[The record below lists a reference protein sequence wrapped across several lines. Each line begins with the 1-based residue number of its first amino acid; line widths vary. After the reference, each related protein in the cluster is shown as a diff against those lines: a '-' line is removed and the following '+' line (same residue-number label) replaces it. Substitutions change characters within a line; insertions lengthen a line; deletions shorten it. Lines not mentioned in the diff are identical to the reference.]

1 MSPLAVAVLALT
13 AYAVAYRFYA
23 RHLATRLFELD
34 GSRPT
39 PAHRLRDD
47 IDYVPANRY
56 VLFGHQFASITG
68 LSPMLGPAIAVIW
81 GWLPATLWVVLG
93 GIFVGAVQDFGALAV
108 SLRARGLSIG
118 KITESLVGAR
128 AKTLFH
134 IIIFFLI
141 ALAMGVFVHII
152 ATLFSPSFY
161 PESVLPSTLLIGI
174 ALAVG
179 IGIYRRHWGL
189 VPVTLAGFVPMIVLV
204 GVGIRYPA
212 VGPSLAE
219 WKWLLLGYAFVASVL
234 PVWLLLQP
242 RDYIN
247 SLLLYVG
254 VGAMYLGF
262 VLTNPSFVAPAIDLH
277 PDGAPAMFPF
287 VFIVI
292 ACGAASGFHALVSS
306 GTSAKQLDKETDA
319 PFVGYGAMLGESVVG
334 LMAVLAC
341 TAGFVSREEWLAR
354 YVSWQAA
361 DSLGNNIAAFVGG
374 TSAFLGALGFSQP
387 IASTCVAVMVVSF
400 ALTSLDSATR
410 LLRYNVAEMGE
421 TLGVQLLGN
430 RLVASAVAVAAI
442 WFFAFYEVGDEF
454 AGLVLWQLFG
464 TTNQLLAGL
473 ALLAITVYLLRRGK
487 PLVYTLVPMLSSWS
501 RPCPRWSATWS
512 NSGPD
517 AIGSCWRPAR
527 SSSSWRAGWWSSRPS
542 QSASFADGRS
552 RKVSTWSSGLLQYR
566 TVVRW
571 RRKRESLVSR
581 RHHGCRGLRCPHPVR
596 SRLPKQARSVRRAS
610 RRLSGNRDLDQLA
623 ISNREAV

>member
-1 MSPLAVAVLALT
+1 MSPLAVALLAFA
-13 AYAVAYRFYA
+13 AYAFAYRFYA
-23 RHLATRLFELD
+23 RYLAARLFDLD
-34 GSRPT
+34 ATRPT

-47 IDYVPANRY
+47 VDYIPANRY

-81 GWLPATLWVVLG
+81 GWLPATLWVVFG

-108 SLRARGLSIG
+108 SIRARGLSIG
-118 KITESLVGAR
+118 KITESLVGVR
-128 AKTLFH
+128 GKTLFH

-152 ATLFSPSFY
+152 ATLFSPAFY
-161 PESVLPSTLLIGI
+161 PEAVLPSSLLIGI
-174 ALAVG
+174 ALIVG
-179 IGIYRRHWGL
+179 VGMYRRQWGL
-189 VPVTLAGFVPMIVLV
+189 VPLTVAGFVTMAALV
-204 GVGIRYPA
+204 AVGIRYPV
-212 VGPSLAE
+212 VGPSLAQ
-219 WKWLLLGYAFVASVL
+219 WKWLLLGYAFLASVL

-262 VLTNPSFVAPAIDLH
+262 VFTNPSFVAPAVDLH
-277 PDGAPAMFPF
+277 PTGAPAMFPF

-319 PFVGYGAMLGESVVG
+319 PFVGYGAMLGESVLG

-341 TAGFVSREEWLAR
+341 TAGFVSRDEWLTR

-361 DSLGNNIAAFVGG
+361 DSLGNNIAAFIGG
-374 TSAFLGALGFSQP
+374 TSTFLGALGFSQP
-387 IASTCVAVMVVSF
+387 VANAFVAVLVASF

-421 TLGVQLLGN
+421 TLGLRVLNN
-430 RLVASAVAVAAI
+430 RLVASGVAVMAI
-442 WFFAFYEVGDEF
+442 WFFAFYEVGDEY

-487 PLVYTLVPMLSSWS
+487 PLVYTLVPMVFVL
-501 RPCPRWSATWS
+501 
-512 NSGPD
+512 
-517 AIGSCWRPAR
+517 
-527 SSSSWRAGWWSSRPS
+527 
-542 QSASFADGRS
+542 
-552 RKVSTWSSGLLQYR
+552 VSTLSAMTSNLVEFWIRGQWVLLATGAAVFVLAVWLAVEAALAVYRFRRQPVTEGLEVAFETATISGGKLLEEK
-566 TVVRW
+566 T
-571 RRKRESLVSR
+571 
-581 RHHGCRGLRCPHPVR
+581 
-596 SRLPKQARSVRRAS
+596 
-610 RRLSGNRDLDQLA
+610 
-623 ISNREAV
+623 